1 MNIETYS
8 SNLEITFNDK
18 RSGFTLDFDQKQG
31 QFTRSEWFENI
42 NEDFSDWDLSREEI
56 SEILD
61 ALESTCNDNF
71 FEEE

>member
-1 MNIETYS
+1 MNIQTYAT
-8 SNLEITFNDK
+8 NLEITFEDG
-18 RSGFTLDFDQKQG
+18 RLGFSIDFDQKQG

-42 NEDFSDWDLSREEI
+42 NEDFSDQDLLKEEI

-61 ALESTCNDNF
+61 TLEGTCNDEF